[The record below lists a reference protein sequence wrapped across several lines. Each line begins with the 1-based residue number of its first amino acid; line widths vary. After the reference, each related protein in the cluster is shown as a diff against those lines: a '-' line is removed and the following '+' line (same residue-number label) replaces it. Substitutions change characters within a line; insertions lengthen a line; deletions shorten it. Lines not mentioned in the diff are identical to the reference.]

1 MLNDINF
8 VNTNTHEI
16 YFCGE
21 YRKVKNCRMKT
32 LQDYNKKIQELAE
45 HNQKINEKVSVL
57 KNKLEKIDDLE
68 EYDKIQNQIKEIEDD
83 LYSDDELMKKQV
95 ELAPLLID
103 NITPEECI
111 EKMELQDQDI
121 IYALPGMI
129 KLLLAR
135 ADEAKINNY
144 AREYITASADSNIN
158 QIRNQ
163 FL

>member
-68 EYDKIQNQIKEIEDD
+68 EYEKIQIQIKEIEED
-83 LYSDDELMKKQV
+83 LYSD
-95 ELAPLLID
+95 
-103 NITPEECI
+103 
-111 EKMELQDQDI
+111 KMELQDQDI

>member
-8 VNTNTHEI
+8 VNTNNHEI

-45 HNQKINEKVSVL
+45 HNQKINDKVSVL

-68 EYDKIQNQIKEIEDD
+68 EYEKIQIQINEIEDG